1 MLDMDGFGGG
11 GGVGGA
17 PNAENLRELGNV
29 SSEGAVFDAS
39 QYAFFGKEAVQE
51 VELGGLED
59 DGCLPIVESNEEE
72 FFFNREEAEDV
83 KSLSD
88 IDDLTTTFWKKPVM
102 CLPEKGKTKTESG
115 FTGNS
120 HVLARKCRC
129 WLVNMG
135 KKPESNTGGRASHKE
150 LNKVVSGP
158 RSAGVIGER
167 GSRENSTSEWSQ
179 REDSINWY
187 DQNAYDSEGSTDGKR
202 WSSQPHSSLAHL
214 HDSKPLYRTSSYP
227 EQQRQEQHYHLQHC
241 SSEPVPN
248 WFDQHIYDT
257 ETAHDHDGKR
267 WSSQPHSSVAH
278 LQESKPL
285 YRTSSYPEKQQEL
298 PRFSSEPILV
308 PKSSFTSYP
317 PPGGL
322 SQLGSPSHSTGHLNI
337 PYHTGAAQMVLSSQ
351 NRSHFSNSALQPSA
365 LNLGS
370 HFGVSTRQFPTGS
383 HHNQRIQNQLVNQAG
398 LYPGDHSN
406 LLNNMLQQQLHLH
419 NGSVAPHLMTQL
431 QQQQHRLHHPGQRS
445 AGYLSGFQSHLFNP
459 RPSSGSSVISKYE
472 HMHGITDGRDHKPK
486 STHKG
491 KHSLRFSLHGS
502 DASSQKSD
510 SGSFQFRS
518 KYMTSDE
525 IESILRM
532 QHAVTHSNDPY
543 VDDYYHQACLA
554 KKPNVAKLKHPFCP
568 SQIREYPPRSRANTE
583 PHSFVQIDALGRVSF
598 SSIRCPRP
606 LLEVDPPNTSSSDQK
621 ISEKPLEQEPRFA
634 ARVTIEDGLCLL
646 LDVDDIDRYLQ
657 FNQPQDGGTHL
668 RRRRQVLLEGLATS
682 LQLVDPL
689 GKNGHKVGLA
699 AKDDLVFIRL
709 VSLPKGRKLL
719 AKYLQLLPPGSELMR
734 IVCMTVF
741 RHLRFLFG
749 GLPSDPAALETT
761 NNLAKV
767 VCQCVR
773 GMDLGALSAC
783 LAAVVCSAEQPPLRP
798 IGSTSGDGASLVLI
812 SVLERATEVL
822 TDPHAACNFN
832 MGNRSFWQA
841 SFDEFFGLLTKYCMN
856 KYHSIMQS
864 MLIQSTSNVDD
875 IGPDAAKSIGREM
888 PVELLRASLP
898 HTDEHQRKLLLDF
911 AQRSVPVVGFNS
923 NTGGSGGHVNSETVL
938 S

>member
-88 IDDLTTTFWKKPVM
+88 IDDLTTTFWK
-102 CLPEKGKTKTESG
+102 
-115 FTGNS
+115 
-120 HVLARKCRC
+120 
-129 WLVNMG
+129 
-135 KKPESNTGGRASHKE
+135 

>member
-1 MLDMDGFGGG
+1 MVDMDGFGAG
-11 GGVGGA
+11 GGVDGA
-17 PNAENLRELGNV
+17 SHTENLRGLGNV
-29 SSEGAVFDAS
+29 SSEGTVFDAS
-39 QYAFFGKEAVQE
+39 QYAFFGKDAVQE

-59 DGCLPIVESNEEE
+59 DYCLPTIESNEEE

-83 KSLSD
+83 RSLSD
-88 IDDLTTTFWKKPVM
+88 IDDLTTTFLK
-102 CLPEKGKTKTESG
+102 
-115 FTGNS
+115 
-120 HVLARKCRC
+120 
-129 WLVNMG
+129 
-135 KKPESNTGGRASHKE
+135 
-150 LNKVVSGP
+150 LNKSVNGP

-167 GSRENSTSEWSQ
+167 GSRENSISEWSQ
-179 REDSINWY
+179 REDSLNWF

-241 SSEPVPN
+241 SSEPVN
-248 WFDQHIYDT
+248 WLDQHFYDP

-267 WSSQPHSSVAH
+267 WSSQPHSNIAH
-278 LQESKPL
+278 LQEPKPL
-285 YRTSSYPEKQQEL
+285 YRTSSYPDKQQEL

-308 PKSSFTSYP
+308 SKSSFTSYP

-322 SQLGSPSHSTGHLNI
+322 SQLPSPSHSSTGHLNI
-337 PYHTGAAQMVLSSQ
+337 PYHTGAAQIALSSQ
-351 NRSHFSNSALQPSA
+351 NRSHFSNSALQSGA
-365 LNLGS
+365 LKLGP
-370 HFGVSTRQFPTGS
+370 HFGGNTRQFPTGS
-383 HHNQRIQNQLVNQAG
+383 HLNQRIQNQLVNQAG

-406 LLNNMLQQQLHLH
+406 LLSNMLQQQLHLH
-419 NGSVAPHLMTQL
+419 NGSLSPHLMTQL
-431 QQQQHRLHHPGQRS
+431 QQQHRLHHPVHRS

-459 RPSSGSSVISKYE
+459 HLSSGASIINKYE
-472 HMHGITDGRDHKPK
+472 HVLAPSDGRDHHRPK

-491 KHSLRFSLHGS
+491 KHSLRFSQHGS
-502 DASSQKSD
+502 DVSSQKSD

-532 QHAVTHSNDPY
+532 QLAVTHSNDPY

-554 KKPNVAKLKHPFCP
+554 KKSSVAKLKHAFCP
-568 SQIREYPPRSRANTE
+568 TQIRELPARSRGNAE
-583 PHSFVQIDALGRVSF
+583 QHAFLQVDALGRVSF
-598 SSIRCPRP
+598 SSIRRPRP
-606 LLEVDPPNTSSSDQK
+606 LLEVDPPITSGSSDQK

-646 LDVDDIDRYLQ
+646 LDVEDIDRYLQ
-657 FNQPQDGGTHL
+657 FNQPQDGGTQL

-689 GKNGHKVGLA
+689 AKNGPKVGHA
-699 AKDDLVFIRL
+699 AKDDLIFLRL

-719 AKYLQLLPPGSELMR
+719 AKYLMLLLPGSEVMR
-734 IVCMTVF
+734 IVCMTVL

-749 GLPSDPAALETT
+749 GLPSDPAASETT

-798 IGSTSGDGASLVLI
+798 IGSTSGDGASLILI
-812 SVLERATEVL
+812 SILERATELL
-822 TDPHAACNFN
+822 TDPHAAGNFN
-832 MGNRSFWQA
+832 TPSRTFWQA
-841 SFDEFFGLLTKYCMN
+841 SFNEFFVLLTKYCMN

-864 MLIQSTSNVDD
+864 MLTQSTSNVDD
-875 IGPDAAKSIGREM
+875 IRPDASKAISREM

-898 HTDEHQRKLLLDF
+898 HTDEGQRKVLLDF
-911 AQRSVPVVGFNS
+911 AQRSVPAVGFNS